1 MINKLE
7 TYFDKDAALQD
18 LIQNKDSKIIEITGE
33 TDAGKTS
40 LALYWSKKLEQDS
53 ITFYQSFDKKITS
66 SYLVD
71 IKNCVLSLEAG
82 VDNLSKSLFLFYEK
96 LDLVIIDGFPFCDEP
111 KRLLNLLQVIKER
124 RKNITILLINQLR
137 YSFKKE
143 KNISFYDK
151 YVNRVID
158 YKIFLSKENQYINV
172 EKIRKTGD
180 LKSIQNLNQLF
191 SLLQ

>member
-143 KNISFYDK
+143 KDISFYDK
-151 YVNRVID
+151 YVNRIID

>member
-7 TYFDKDAALQD
+7 TYFDKDVALQD
-18 LIQNKDSKIIEITGE
+18 LIQNKDSKIIEIIGD
-33 TDAGKTS
+33 TDVGKTS
-40 LALYWSKKLEQDS
+40 LALYWNKKLEQDS

-71 IKNCVLSLEAG
+71 IKNCVLSLEADA
-82 VDNLSKSLFLFYEK
+82 DNLSKSLFLFYEA
-96 LDLVIIDGFPFCDEP
+96 LDLIIIDGFPFCNEP

-124 RKNITILLINQLR
+124 RESITILLINQLR
-137 YSFKKE
+137 YSLKKE
-143 KNISFYDK
+143 KDISFCDK